1 MDGACRSD
9 LLSCLIKLMLSEC
22 RLLLRFEQCVML
34 SSTSTSLA
42 IVRGLF
48 LLLSKLDWS
57 LVLKLTVTPLSSSLP
72 NSVGSHFAGNVS
84 RSSQIARSQQSQQR
98 SHPPTLASSDLIF
111 RQFVNA
117 IVVPCCRLICMYLL
131 GCLPNNFPLPDCLS
145 LVDLRHH
152 PASAR
157 KNTELS

>member
-1 MDGACRSD
+1 MSQRLAKLSYQVNAFGMQALAEIRAMCNVELNVNIACDCERIVSAA
-9 LLSCLIKLMLSEC
+9 LEI
-22 RLLLRFEQCVML
+22 RLVAGPEID
-34 SSTSTSLA
+34 SYS
-42 IVRGLF
+42 
-48 LLLSKLDWS
+48 
-57 LVLKLTVTPLSSSLP
+57 PLSSSPP

-111 RQFVNA
+111 RQFVDA